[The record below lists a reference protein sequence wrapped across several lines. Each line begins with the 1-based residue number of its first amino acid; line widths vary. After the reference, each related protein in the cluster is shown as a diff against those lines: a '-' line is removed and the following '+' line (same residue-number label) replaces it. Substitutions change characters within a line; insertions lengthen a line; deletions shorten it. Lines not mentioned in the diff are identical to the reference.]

1 MRAVL
6 LKDLK
11 VSFLW
16 LSGVALLYLLTA
28 VSVSRSGRAFFWLGI
43 CLVAAL
49 VATVPA
55 LEWRFEAERFVCS
68 LPVARATVVRA
79 RVAAALL
86 GAGVGLALWLASGFA
101 FEAVLSRPASFAT
114 SWASLEGILAFCLS
128 AVVGIA
134 LFLPC
139 YFRYGLGKGSG
150 VFALLAIALAGAI
163 VTIAPVVIGA
173 GAGAWQPADPTEVLR
188 RIVAGGRA
196 RIGAPGT
203 ALVAIAGCVVLVW
216 ASTRLSSAFYRR
228 REL

>member
-11 VSFLW
+11 VSCLW
-16 LSGVALLYLLTA
+16 LSGVALFYPLTA
-28 VSVSRSGRAFFWLGI
+28 VSVSRFGQALFWLGI

-49 VATVPA
+49 VGTVPA

-68 LPVARATVVRA
+68 LPVTRAAIVRA
-79 RVAAALL
+79 RMAAALL
-86 GAGVGLALWLASGFA
+86 GAAVGLALWLASGLA
-101 FEAVLSRPASFAT
+101 LEAVLSRPASFAL
-114 SWASLEGILAFCLS
+114 SWASLEGILAFSLS

-134 LFLPC
+134 LFFPC
-139 YFRYGLGKGSG
+139 YFRFGLGKGSG

-173 GAGAWQPADPTEVLR
+173 GGGAWQPADPTEVLR

-203 ALVAIAGCVVLVW
+203 VLVAIGGCATLLWV
-216 ASTRLSSAFYRR
+216 STRLSSAFYER

>member
-11 VSFLW
+11 VSCLW
-16 LSGVALLYLLTA
+16 LSGVALFYLLTA
-28 VSVSRSGRAFFWLGI
+28 VSVSRSDQAFFWLAI

-68 LPVARATVVRA
+68 LPISRAAIVRA

-86 GAGVGLALWLASGFA
+86 GAGAGLALWLASGLA
-101 FEAVLSRPASFAT
+101 LEAVLSRPGSFAT
-114 SWASLEGILAFCLS
+114 SWVRLESILAFSLS

-139 YFRYGLGKGSG
+139 YFRFGLGKGSG
-150 VFALLAIALAGAI
+150 VFALLAIALAGATL
-163 VTIAPVVIGA
+163 TIGPVVIGA
-173 GAGAWQPADPTEVLR
+173 GARAWQPADPAEVLR
-188 RIVAGGRA
+188 RIVAGGHA

-203 ALVAIAGCVVLVW
+203 VLVAIACCATLLWV
-216 ASTRLSSAFYRR
+216 STRLSSVLYER
-228 REL
+228 REF